1 MPTSAYPRAFPGA
14 LASWA
19 ILPPPGVRLTP
30 APGVLRP
37 ESPTGVTSFL
47 IPVVCWVKGLAIRR
61 VTLWMRVGVAV
72 KTPPFTVP
80 VLDRAHNSRRLVA
93 LDGDSDAS
101 SCSYPC
107 PAVLGGIPGRV
118 PGNRRSGPLQGLMV
132 SRDPGAS
139 ASPPH
144 QEGRESHPHRN
155 EVVTVPKHGAADPR
169 LLTQPFPANES
180 HPDTALDVRRCGAG
194 CRVRVRDWSI

>member
-1 MPTSAYPRAFPGA
+1 MPTSAYPQAFPGA

-30 APGVLRP
+30 APDVVRP
-37 ESPTGVTSFL
+37 ESPSEVTSFL

-101 SCSYPC
+101 SCSYPY

-118 PGNRRSGPLQGLMV
+118 PGNRRSGPLQGLVV

-144 QEGRESHPHRN
+144 QEGRASHPHRN

-180 HPDTALDVRRCGAG
+180 HPGREPGVPRSCGA
-194 CRVRVRDWSI
+194 CRVRVRER